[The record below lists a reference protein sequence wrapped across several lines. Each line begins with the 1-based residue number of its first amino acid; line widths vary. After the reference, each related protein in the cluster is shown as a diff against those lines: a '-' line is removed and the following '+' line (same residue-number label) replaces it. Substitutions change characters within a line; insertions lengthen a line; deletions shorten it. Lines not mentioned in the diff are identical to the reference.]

1 MGIRKYKG
9 GYSRPYIS
17 DYYKPKKSFYS
28 RMKDKIK
35 NKYSDMKVTLDMK
48 MHPEKYEEAILFV
61 NDVMRQRKKA
71 ERINKEIRKTRNR
84 KFRGMGK
91 RRTSKIG
98 RRSSR
103 RSSIKTRRKFFKR
116 RRRRSSKR

>member
-1 MGIRKYKG
+1 MRTRKYKG
-9 GYSRPYIS
+9 GYEKITYTG
-17 DYYKPKKSFYS
+17 YHKPTKSFYS
-28 RMKDKIK
+28 RMKDK
-35 NKYSDMKVTLDMK
+35 YEDMKVALDMK
-48 MHPEKYEEAILFV
+48 MHPEKYEQAVLFV
-61 NDVMRQRKKA
+61 NDVMRQRRDA
-71 ERINKEIRKTRNR
+71 ERINRKIRSRRNR

-98 RRSSR
+98 RRSRR